1 MRNFNFKMFRNYS
14 MPPDDNH
21 KIVPDGESIE
31 AMNILRRSI
40 IRRVI
45 LIAIVI
51 VVIWLFRQCVVI
63 TLPNQYIAIKQF
75 GEVKQI
81 TLESGISF
89 KIPFIQ
95 TTQVIPRDVRHYD
108 MAISD
113 VITQDKKSMVADS
126 FVLWR
131 VVDPIMFIR
140 KASGSV
146 TQAESF
152 IGNNSYNSLKNV
164 ISRLPQ
170 SDIISGRDALA
181 QQIFS
186 NLGNALETYGVE
198 MVAIETKRL
207 DLPDDN
213 KNAVYERMI
222 SERHNIAAQFTAEGA
237 EEARMIHNETD
248 KTVNILVSNA
258 TAKAAE
264 IIAEGERQYMEIL
277 AQAYNNPEKA
287 EYYSFVRALDA
298 AKVSLK
304 SSGNTLILD
313 RESPIAQVFFSD

>member
-1 MRNFNFKMFRNYS
+1 MRRINFKVFNNYT
-14 MPPDDNH
+14 PPDDER
-21 KIVPDGESIE
+21 KIVPDGEALE

-45 LIAIVI
+45 LVVI
-51 VVIWLFRQCVVI
+51 VLLVIWLCRQCLVI
-63 TLPNQYIAIKQF
+63 TLPNQYIAVRQF
-75 GEVKQI
+75 GEVKSI
-81 TLESGISF
+81 TMESGVSF

-95 TTQVIPRDVRHYD
+95 TTAVIPRDVRHYD

-131 VVDPIMFIR
+131 VVEPLTFIR

-170 SDIISGRDALA
+170 SDIISGRDTLA
-181 QQIFS
+181 RQIFM

-222 SERHNIAAQFTAEGA
+222 SERHNIAAQFTVEGA

-264 IIAEGERQYMEIL
+264 TIAEGERQYMEIL
-277 AQAYNNPEKA
+277 AQAYNSPEKA

-298 AKVSLK
+298 AKISLK
-304 SSGNTLILD
+304 SNGNTLILD
-313 RESPIAQVFFSD
+313 KESPIAQIFFND